1 MASNASAPQAG
12 AIQEN
17 KMGVMPIG
25 KLLYNMALPMIISM
39 MVQALYN
46 VVDTFFVSHIPD
58 TAQITAMGDKAI
70 NALTLAFPVQIST
83 IPQV

>member
-46 VVDTFFVSHIPD
+46 VVDSIYVS
-58 TAQITAMGDKAI
+58 
-70 NALTLAFPVQIST
+70 
-83 IPQV
+83 QVS